1 MIDMREDMEWKVF
14 YEDFNGK
21 EIEQYN
27 VFDHY
32 SFMEDIKDAYKK
44 YKHDFGAFSEEVRR
58 SLQYYFWSKC
68 EWEVIISAWPERA
81 GVESKIDVYDQITM
95 NWDKFIKYT
104 WDMCHARKNSKG
116 DGFGF
121 K

>member
-1 MIDMREDMEWKVF
+1 MREDMEWKVF

-21 EIEQYN
+21 KIDLYN

-32 SFMEDIKDAYKK
+32 SFMEAVKDAYKK
-44 YKHDFGAFSEEVRR
+44 YKNDFEAFSEEVRR

-68 EWEVIISAWPERA
+68 EWEVIVSSWPAMPE
-81 GVESKIDVYDQITM
+81 GKEIEVKIDVYDQVRA
-95 NWDKFIKYT
+95 NWNKFIKYT
-104 WDMCHARKNSKG
+104 WDMCHMRKGSKKPVE
-116 DGFGF
+116 F